1 MDPGMSTMNFS
12 LPESLRAYV
21 EEQVRSGGY
30 ASSSEYLRQLI
41 REDQQRQGLRA
52 LLLEGAASDPAA
64 PADTAFFD
72 RLRDRVRS

>member
-1 MDPGMSTMNFS
+1 MSTMNIS
-12 LPESLRAYV
+12 LPDALRAYV
-21 EEQVRSGGY
+21 EGQAQSGGY

-41 REDQQRQGLRA
+41 REDQQRWALRA

-64 PADTAFFD
+64 PADRALFD